1 MNNVKKYLGLM
12 FVAIVGGLVSVG
24 AYKTIEQKQYF
35 PDNSFFTAR
44 KANYDIKNVTVP
56 TFDFADVSEA
66 VMPTVVHI
74 NTVINPKH
82 DESADN
88 DQQGQQGQQG
98 QNPFDF
104 FGPGF
109 NMPNIPR
116 GPQRASGSG
125 VIISSDGY
133 IVTNNHVVADA
144 DKIDVV
150 LYDKR
155 EFSADVIGRDPN
167 TDMALIK
174 INAHDLQPIT
184 IGNSDESRVGQWVLA
199 VGNPFN
205 LTSTVTAG
213 IISAKGRNINLLGQ
227 SSPYGGNKSKGNTAI
242 EDFIQTDAAVNPGN
256 SGGALVNTKGELIGI
271 NTAIASETG
280 SYVGYSFAVPSNL
293 MKKVIEDFKKYG
305 EVQRGYLGVSIQ
317 DVDNKIAEEKGLPK
331 PEGVLV
337 GGYSENS
344 AAEEAGIKEGDV
356 ITKIDGKEVN
366 SVSELQAMV
375 GTLKPGDH
383 VAVTLLRNGKDKDYD
398 VVLRNNKGK
407 AELVSSETNTLK
419 KELGIS
425 SEIVPDELKSK
436 LNIDHGTRI
445 TDISKGKFKDAG
457 VPIGFVITSID
468 KIQVYT
474 PNDIY
479 KALDGKTG
487 GLLVEGYLPTGEKK
501 YYVLEMTK

>member
-1 MNNVKKYLGLM
+1 MNNVKKYLLLFAM
-12 FVAIVGGLVSVG
+12 AIVGGLVSVG

-35 PDNSFFTAR
+35 PDNSFFHAR
-44 KANYDIKNVTVP
+44 NASYDIKNVTVP
-56 TFDFADVSEA
+56 TFDFSEVSEA

-74 NTVINPKH
+74 NTVINPKQ
-82 DESADN
+82 DPSAENDN
-88 DQQGQQGQQG
+88 RQGQQGQD
-98 QNPFDF
+98 PFGF

-109 NMPNIPR
+109 NFPNVPR
-116 GPQRASGSG
+116 GPQKASGSG

-144 DKIDVV
+144 DNIDVI

-155 EFSADVIGRDPN
+155 EFKADVIGRDPN

-184 IGNSDESRVGQWVLA
+184 IGNSDESKVGQWVLA

-213 IISAKGRNINLLGQ
+213 IISAKGRNINLLR
-227 SSPYGGNKSKGNTAI
+227 SNNPNGNSAI

-293 MKKVIEDFKKYG
+293 MKKVIEDFKSYG

-317 DVDNKIAEEKGLPK
+317 DVDNKIAEEKGLSK

-337 GGYSENS
+337 GSLSVNS
-344 AAEEAGIKEGDV
+344 AGGDAGIKEGDI
-356 ITKIDGKEVN
+356 ITKIDGKPVN
-366 SVSELQAMV
+366 SVSELQVMV
-375 GTLKPGDH
+375 AAKRPGDH
-383 VAVTLLRNGKDKDYD
+383 VNVSLIRNGKDKDYD
-398 VVLRNNKGK
+398 VVLRNKEGK
-407 AELVSSETNTLK
+407 TSLVTSETNTLK
-419 KELGIS
+419 KELGIT
-425 SEIVPDELKSK
+425 SEIVSDAEKSK
-436 LNIDHGTRI
+436 LNIDHGAK
-445 TDISKGKFKDAG
+445 ISEVMKGKFKEAG
-457 VPIGFVITSID
+457 IPVGFVITTID
-468 KIQVYT
+468 KINVYT
-474 PNDIY
+474 PNDVY

-487 GLLVEGYLPTGEKK
+487 GILVEGYLPSGEKK

>member
-1 MNNVKKYLGLM
+1 MDKVKKYFGLM

-35 PDNSFFTAR
+35 PDNSIFNAR
-44 KANYDIKNVTVP
+44 KASYDIRNVTVP
-56 TFDFADVSEA
+56 TFDFSEVSEA

-74 NTVINPKH
+74 NTVINPKQ
-82 DESADN
+82 DQSADN
-88 DQQGQQGQQG
+88 EQQIQGQQG
-98 QNPFDF
+98 QNPFDL

-109 NMPNIPR
+109 NFHNIPR
-116 GPQRASGSG
+116 GPQKASGSG

-133 IVTNNHVVADA
+133 IVTNNHMVADA
-144 DKIDVV
+144 DKINVV

-155 EFSADVIGRDPN
+155 EFTADVIGRDPN

-184 IGNSDESRVGQWVLA
+184 IGNSDESKVGQWVLA

-213 IISAKGRNINLLGQ
+213 IISAKGRNINLLG
-227 SSPYGGNKSKGNTAI
+227 GGSAI

-271 NTAIASETG
+271 NTAIATQTG
-280 SYVGYSFAVPSNL
+280 SYEGYSFAVPSNL

-305 EVQRGYLGVSIQ
+305 EVQRGYLGVSIK
-317 DVDNKIAEEKGLPK
+317 DIDSKTAEDKGLPK

-337 GGYSENS
+337 GSITDNS
-344 AAEEAGIKEGDV
+344 AAGDAGVKEGDV

-366 SVSELQAMV
+366 SVSDLQMMV
-375 GTLKPGDH
+375 GTRKPGDH
-383 VAVTLLRNGKDKDYD
+383 VALTVFRKGNEKDFD
-398 VVLRNNKGK
+398 VVLRNRDGK
-407 AELVSSETNTLK
+407 IGLVTSETNSLK
-419 KELGIS
+419 KQLGVS
-425 SEIVPDELKSK
+425 TEIVPDELKSK
-436 LNIDHGTRI
+436 LNIDHGVKI
-445 TDISKGKFKDAG
+445 DDISKGKFKDAG
-457 VPIGFVITSID
+457 VPMGFVITSID
-468 KIQVYT
+468 KVQIYT
-474 PNDIY
+474 SNDVY
-479 KALDGKTG
+479 KALDAKTG
-487 GLLVEGYLPTGEKK
+487 GILVEGYLPTGEKK

>member
-24 AYKTIEQKQYF
+24 AYKTIEGKQYF
-35 PDNSFFTAR
+35 PDNSFFAAR
-44 KANYDIKNVTVP
+44 KASYDIKNVTVP
-56 TFDFADVSEA
+56 TFDFSDVSEA

-74 NTVINPKH
+74 NTVINPKQ
-82 DESADN
+82 DQSADN
-88 DQQGQQGQQG
+88 DQQQEQPG
-98 QNPFDF
+98 QNPFGF
-104 FGPGF
+104 FGPQF
-109 NMPNIPR
+109 NFPNVPR
-116 GPQRASGSG
+116 GPQKASGSG

-144 DKIDVV
+144 DKIDVI

-155 EFSADVIGRDPN
+155 EFTADVIGRDEN

-213 IISAKGRNINLLGQ
+213 IISAKGRNINLIRSGA
-227 SSPYGGNKSKGNTAI
+227 PI

-271 NTAIASETG
+271 NTAIASQTG
-280 SYVGYSFAVPSNL
+280 SYEGYSFAVPSNL
-293 MKKVIEDFKKYG
+293 MKKVIEDFKTYG
-305 EVQRGYLGVSIQ
+305 EVERGYLGIGIQ
-317 DVDNKIAEEKGLPK
+317 DVDNKIAEDKGLSK

-337 GGYSENS
+337 NKMTDNS
-344 AAEEAGIKEGDV
+344 AAEDAGVKEGDI
-356 ITKIDGKEVN
+356 ITKVDGKNVN

-375 GTLKPGDH
+375 ASKRPGEH
-383 VAVTLLRNGKDKDYD
+383 VAIDLIRKGNEKTFDVILRNRNGKT
-398 VVLRNNKGK
+398 
-407 AELVSSETNTLK
+407 ALVSSESNSLK
-419 KELGIS
+419 KQLGMTAELLS
-425 SEIVPDELKSK
+425 DAERSK
-436 LNIDHGTRI
+436 LNIEHGAK
-445 TDISKGKFKDAG
+445 ISSIGKGKFKDAG
-457 VPIGFVITSID
+457 IPEGFVVTTVD
-468 KIQVYT
+468 KINVNT
-474 PNDIY
+474 PNDIF
-479 KALDGKTG
+479 KALDGKVG
-487 GLLVEGYLPTGEKK
+487 GILVEGYLPSGEKK

>member
-1 MNNVKKYLGLM
+1 MDNVKKYLVM
-12 FVAIVGGLVSVG
+12 FFIAIAGGLVSVG

-35 PDNSFFTAR
+35 PDNSFFHAR
-44 KANYDIKNVTVP
+44 NASYDIKNVTVP
-56 TFDFADVSEA
+56 TFDFSEVSAA

-74 NTVINPKH
+74 NTVINPKG
-82 DESADN
+82 DQSADN
-88 DQQGQQGQQG
+88 DQQPQG
-98 QNPFDF
+98 QNPFGF

-116 GPQRASGSG
+116 GPEKASGSG

-144 DKIDVV
+144 DKIDVI

-155 EFSADVIGRDPN
+155 EYKADVVGRDPN

-184 IGNSDESRVGQWVLA
+184 IGNSDESKVGQWVLA

-213 IISAKGRNINLLGQ
+213 IISAKGRNINLLR
-227 SSPYGGNKSKGNTAI
+227 SNNPNGNSAI

-293 MKKVIEDFKKYG
+293 MKKVIEDFKNFG
-305 EVQRGYLGVSIQ
+305 EVQRGFLGVSIQ
-317 DVDNKIAEEKGLPK
+317 DVDGKIADENNLPK

-337 GGYSENS
+337 GGLSDNS
-344 AAEEAGIKEGDV
+344 AGGDAGIKKGDI
-356 ITKIDGKEVN
+356 ITKVDGKEVN
-366 SVSELQAMV
+366 SVSDLQVMV
-375 GTLKPGDH
+375 AAKRPGDH
-383 VAVTLLRNGKDKDYD
+383 VAIDLLRDGKEKTYD
-398 VVLRNNKGK
+398 VVLRNKEGK
-407 AELVSSETNTLK
+407 TGLVTSETNSLK
-419 KELGIS
+419 KTLGIT
-425 SEIVPDELKSK
+425 SEIVPDAEKAK
-436 LNIDHGTRI
+436 LNIDHGAKI
-445 TDISKGKFKDAG
+445 DDISKGKFKDAG
-457 VPIGFVITSID
+457 IPIGFVITTVD
-468 KIQVYT
+468 KINIYT
-474 PNDIY
+474 PNDVY

-487 GLLVEGYLPTGEKK
+487 GILVEGYLPSGEKK